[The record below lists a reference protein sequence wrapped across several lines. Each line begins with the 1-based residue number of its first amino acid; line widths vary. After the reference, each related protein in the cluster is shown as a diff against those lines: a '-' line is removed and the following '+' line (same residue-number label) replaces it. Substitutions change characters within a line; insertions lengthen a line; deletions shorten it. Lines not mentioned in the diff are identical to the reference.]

1 MKKVFLLIVALAAVG
16 CSCQK
21 SQFATTTRTYKHGR
35 IAYSKSYQHEKR
47 KSSKV
52 LSHHHGI
59 KNVDEQAAVYSAV
72 GVEQMAKIAGITI
85 NTGIRSENLIASATM
100 EFAFIVDQGNTQ
112 KVNPTEYIAD
122 KGYLCPDTISKV
134 DKKKAGEAGA
144 DSSDNRKVEKLGLAG
159 FILSIGGLV
168 PVVCLPLAIL
178 GVIFGS
184 ISLRKIKRNPALYK
198 GKGFAI
204 TSIIL
209 GILGIL
215 GILLFIG

>member
-1 MKKVFLLIVALAAVG
+1 MKKTSALLVIALFLG
-16 CSCQK
+16 CSCQR
-21 SQFATTTRTYKHGR
+21 SQFATTARTYRNGKVTYTKKYHRERRKVSKALSDKDEIKYADRQPAGYSDYKTNVPREIVRINPAIQGR
-35 IAYSKSYQHEKR
+35 A
-47 KSSKV
+47 
-52 LSHHHGI
+52 
-59 KNVDEQAAVYSAV
+59 
-72 GVEQMAKIAGITI
+72 
-85 NTGIRSENLIASATM
+85 ENLIASTTK
-100 EFAFIVDQGNTQ
+100 EFAFAPDQGNIQ
-112 KVNPTEYIAD
+112 NIKCTEYIAGN
-122 KGYLCPDTISKV
+122 GYFSPDTISKV
-134 DKKKAGEAGA
+134 DKKKAGEVSA